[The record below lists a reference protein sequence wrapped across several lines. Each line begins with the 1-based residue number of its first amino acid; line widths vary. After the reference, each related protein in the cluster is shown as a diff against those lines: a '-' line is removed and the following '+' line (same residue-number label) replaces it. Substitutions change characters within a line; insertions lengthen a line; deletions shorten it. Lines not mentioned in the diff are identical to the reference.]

1 MNEYLQDEREIKG
14 YVEIEYSNIDN
25 TLPIGAETT
34 YPLNAPISE
43 FINSE
48 NKKISQNYASLEED
62 YFLLDGSF
70 VLPYKPENEET
81 YYNENSGYISHDIV
95 QNWENAEFNID
106 SISKSMYGI
115 TIYLKDNIPENIQ
128 ITIIT
133 DTTYTYVR
141 TEDEYAVSG
150 KTYYY
155 YSLGVGWE
163 EYDVTPGDYISD
175 INLYEKQI
183 EKESETLNYSITDNT
198 KDIVQIKFNEEETV
212 ASINII
218 FSDFEY
224 LNRRFRLSLI
234 DFGLSDILKDDALMN
249 FNIIEN
255 IGDLN
260 LEFPTNQ
267 LTVTLY
273 DEDDIFDINNPK
285 GYADFLNQGLD
296 VKLKP
301 HIGIL
306 TENEGIKY
314 NENLSTFYLQN
325 WSNNKN
331 EITLNCIDYL
341 EKLKNIKNTNEN
353 GELMLTESNC
363 ENLDVSLENKAG
375 IPVSTMLN
383 FVDNQNYLCDYYVA
397 TTNTFEYL
405 QQLMIWLWGYIYIE
419 NDKIIIDKR
428 EHTILYDDTLSLENN
443 LLEEPRYT
451 LRDKIKNISI
461 TKYTGYH
468 ITDEKV
474 WQEADTIYL
483 TNSERAYNNQPEIVE
498 FDNYHELH
506 VEARNVSQDVGI
518 YKVLNA
524 SDWCPAVISPPT
536 NITFYDLGSCTFNTE
551 TYKETFNDVGKEI
564 TIDNKFF
571 IERQIGDLNQLCESL
586 CNKINNENKK
596 YNVSINY
603 VGDPNIKPNMLVPI
617 ETQYGDKEVKVLKHT
632 LTFNGGLT
640 GTIEGVGD

>member
-1 MNEYLQDEREIKG
+1 MSEYSQDEREIKG

-25 TLPIGAETT
+25 TLPIEAEITN
-34 YPLNAPISE
+34 PLIAPISE
-43 FINSE
+43 LINSE
-48 NKKISQNYASLEED
+48 NEKISQNYASLEED

-81 YYNENSGYISHDIV
+81 YYNENSGYISNDIV
-95 QNWENAEFNID
+95 QNWESAEFNID
-106 SISKSMYGI
+106 SISKVMNGI
-115 TIYLKDNIPENIQ
+115 TLYLKDNIPS
-128 ITIIT
+128 TIDFT
-133 DTTYTYVR
+133 F
-141 TEDEYAVSG
+141 
-150 KTYYY
+150 
-155 YSLGVGWE
+155 
-163 EYDVTPGDYISD
+163 
-175 INLYEKQI
+175 IN
-183 EKESETLNYSITDNT
+183 SNNETLTYNITDNT
-198 KDIVQIKFNEEETV
+198 KDIIQIKFDEEETIT
-212 ASINII
+212 SINII

-234 DFGLSDILKDDALMN
+234 DFGLSDILKDDTLMN

-267 LTVTLY
+267 LTVNLY

-285 GYADFLNQGLD
+285 GYADFLNQGVN

-314 NENLSTFYLQN
+314 NKNLSTFYLQN

-341 EKLKNIKNTNEN
+341 EKLKNIKNNNEN
-353 GELMLTESNC
+353 GELILTESNC
-363 ENLDVSLENKAG
+363 ETLDIALENKAG
-375 IPVSTMLN
+375 IPVNTMLN
-383 FVDNQNYLCDYYVA
+383 FADNQNYLCDYYVA

-405 QQLMIWLWGYIYIE
+405 QQLMIWLWGYIYTE

-428 EHTILYDDTLSLENN
+428 ENTNLYNNTLSLESN
-443 LLEEPRYT
+443 LLEEPKYT
-451 LRDKIKNISI
+451 LRDKIKSVSI
-461 TKYTGYH
+461 TQYTGYH
-468 ITDEKV
+468 ITDEKE
-474 WQEADTIYL
+474 WQAADTIYL

-506 VEARNVSQDVGI
+506 VEARNVSQDIGI

-524 SDWCPAVISPPT
+524 SQWCPAVISPPT

-571 IERQIGDLNQLCESL
+571 IERQLGDLNQICEDL

-603 VGDPNIKPNMLVPI
+603 TGDPNIKPNMIVPI
-617 ETQYGDKEVKVLKHT
+617 ETQYGNKQVKVLKHT

-640 GTIEGVGD
+640 GSIEGVGD

>member
-25 TLPIGAETT
+25 TLPIGAEIT

-81 YYNENSGYISHDIV
+81 YYNENSGYISNDIV
-95 QNWENAEFNID
+95 QNWENAEFSIE
-106 SISKSMYGI
+106 SISNTMDGI
-115 TIYLKDNIPENIQ
+115 TIYLKDNIPA
-128 ITIIT
+128 TIDFT
-133 DTTYTYVR
+133 F
-141 TEDEYAVSG
+141 
-150 KTYYY
+150 
-155 YSLGVGWE
+155 
-163 EYDVTPGDYISD
+163 
-175 INLYEKQI
+175 IN
-183 EKESETLNYSITDNT
+183 SNDETLTYNITDNT
-198 KDIVQIKFNEEETV
+198 NDIISIKFDEEQTITD
-212 ASINII
+212 INII

-224 LNRRFRLSLI
+224 LNRRFRISTI
-234 DFGLSDILKDDALMN
+234 DFGLSDILKDDTLMN

-267 LTVTLY
+267 LTVNLY

-306 TENEGIKY
+306 TETEGIKY

-353 GELMLTESNC
+353 VELILTESNC
-363 ENLDVSLENKAG
+363 ENLDVALEDKAG
-375 IPVSTMLN
+375 IPVNTMLN

-419 NDKIIIDKR
+419 NDKIIIDRR
-428 EHTILYDDTLSLENN
+428 ENTILYNNTLSLENN
-443 LLEEPRYT
+443 LLEEPKYT
-451 LRDKIKNISI
+451 VRDKIKSISI
-461 TKYTGYH
+461 TQYTGYH
-468 ITDEKV
+468 VTDEKE
-474 WQEADTIYL
+474 WRAADTIYL

-498 FDNYHELH
+498 FDTYHELH

-524 SDWCPAVISPPT
+524 SNWCPAVISPPT
-536 NITFYDLGSCTFNTE
+536 NITFYDLGSCTFSTE
-551 TYKETFNDVGKEI
+551 TYKKIFNDIGKEI

-571 IERQIGDLNQLCESL
+571 IERQLSNVYSLNTICESI
-586 CNKINNENKK
+586 CDKINNENKK

-603 VGDPNIKPNMLVPI
+603 VGDPNIKPNMTVPI
-617 ETQYGDKEVKVLKHT
+617 ETQYGDKQIKVLKHT